1 MSSELTE
8 VSQPQA
14 AVVAV
19 AWPPLDVCRSIYDM
33 NLDGTDGSGESTSP
47 PTNRSR
53 GRHPL
58 LAKYVAADS
67 YGLILLLVV
76 ATYLVAVSLPTDR
89 GQSAVLAIQIA
100 TVWLTLHVARAP
112 RSVRVAASVVFIGIA
127 TLAAID
133 IFVDVS
139 PQTLAL
145 AFAAS
150 GLLYLLAPVL
160 VVRDIANRRAVERE
174 TVLGAIAA
182 YLLVGMF
189 FAFVYRA
196 IGILQPTPFFG
207 TSGDG
212 DTAQVLFFSFVTLT
226 TTGYG
231 DLVPADNPGQT
242 LAVLEAVLGQLF
254 LVTAVAKII
263 TAWKPKGW
271 SASNSPEDRR

>member
-1 MSSELTE
+1 
-8 VSQPQA
+8 
-14 AVVAV
+14 
-19 AWPPLDVCRSIYDM
+19 M
-33 NLDGTDGSGESTSP
+33 NLDGTDGSRESSSQ
-47 PTNRSR
+47 PTNRDR

-58 LAKYVAADS
+58 LAKYVAAES

-76 ATYLVAVSLPTDR
+76 ATYLLAVSLPTDR
-89 GQSAVLAIQIA
+89 GQPAVLAIQIA

-112 RSVRVAASVVFIGIA
+112 RSVRVAASVAFLGVA
-127 TLAAID
+127 VLAVID

-160 VVRDIANRRAVERE
+160 VVRDIASRRAVERE

-231 DLVPADNPGQT
+231 DLVPPANPGQT

-271 SASNSPEDRR
+271 SASNSPDDRR